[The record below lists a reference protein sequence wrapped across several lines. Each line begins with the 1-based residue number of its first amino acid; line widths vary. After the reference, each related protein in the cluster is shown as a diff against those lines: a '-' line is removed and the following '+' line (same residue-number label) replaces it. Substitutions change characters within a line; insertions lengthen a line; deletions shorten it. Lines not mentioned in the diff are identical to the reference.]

1 MDYNMQIKK
10 AEELISTL
18 KQAFQPVPPPPG
30 AQPQMDPAMAA
41 QMQQQGGAPMDPA
54 MAAQMDPAMAAQ
66 MDPAM
71 AAQMD
76 PAMAAQMQQGGAP
89 PPPAADPGQMEAML
103 SEIMSAMEQLSGN
116 SERQQQNSA
125 KLESA
130 LQSIGQQ
137 NAQLSARLDMLEKAL
152 NASSPMEGMQ
162 GNMM

>member
-1 MDYNMQIKK
+1 MDYNFQIKK

-30 AQPQMDPAMAA
+30 TEQ
-41 QMQQQGGAPMDPA
+41 
-54 MAAQMDPAMAAQ
+54 QMDPAMAAQ

-89 PPPAADPGQMEAML
+89 PPAPPQAGGDPGQMEAML
-103 SEIMSAMEQLSGN
+103 SEVMSAMEQIAGTV
-116 SERQQQNSA
+116 ERQQQSAA
-125 KLESA
+125 KLEGA
-130 LQSIGQQ
+130 LQGIGQQ
-137 NAQLSARLDMLEKAL
+137 SAQLSARLDMIEKAL
-152 NASSPMEGMQ
+152 NASSPMEGTQ

>member
-71 AAQMD
+71 AAQM
-76 PAMAAQMQQGGAP
+76 QQGGAP

-116 SERQQQNSA
+116 SERQQQTSA

-137 NAQLSARLDMLEKAL
+137 SAQLSARLDMLEKAL

>member
-66 MDPAM
+66 M
-71 AAQMD
+71 
-76 PAMAAQMQQGGAP
+76 QQGGAP

-116 SERQQQNSA
+116 SERQQQTSA

-130 LQSIGQQ
+130 LQSLGQQ
-137 NAQLSARLDMLEKAL
+137 SAQLSARLDMLEKAL